1 MSRIPQSFIDDLM
14 ARVDIAEVVGESV
27 PLKKAGREFKAC
39 CPFHSEKTPSFT
51 VSPAKQFYHCFGC
64 GAHGTAINFLMEHD
78 HLGFIE
84 AIEELARRVGMEVPR
99 EAGAA
104 QDRGREALFETM
116 RRAESFY
123 TDALRTHRPATEY
136 LAGRGLDAQTTARF
150 GIGYAPAGWNAL
162 LDHAGATEEAV
173 SRLASCGLV
182 IERDQGGYYDRFRDR
197 IMFPIRD
204 SRGRTI
210 GFGGRVLGDGQ
221 PKYLN
226 SPETPLFHK
235 GRELYGLYEARQAL
249 RSIPRLLVV
258 EGYMDVVGLAQAG
271 IDYAV
276 ATLGTATTDEHLRR
290 LFRVTDEVVFAFDG
304 DAAGRRAAWRALE
317 NALPVLTDGHQIS
330 FLFLPEGEDP
340 DSLVAREGATA
351 FEDRL
356 ADVRPLSEFL
366 LEHLAGEV
374 DMGSIDGRA
383 RMAENARPLL
393 RRIPEGVYKDL
404 LTQRLA
410 EVVGIERARLGRI
423 LSSDRPREPGF
434 RPATRGE
441 SAPPRPRSSLVR
453 QAITLVVHHPGPAA
467 QVTPPP
473 ELAALELRGIELL
486 QNLLEAVRSNPNVTT
501 AGLLERWR
509 DRPEHPHLLSLAANE
524 VLVSEAA
531 AAETLGAVLGRLV
544 ESEGPGRRTATLLAK
559 ARDQGLE
566 PAEKEELR
574 ALLGRRG
581 DAAGRSQGIG

>member
-544 ESEGPGRRTATLLAK
+544 ESEGPGRRTATLLAT

>member
-78 HLGFIE
+78 HLAFVE

-123 TDALRTHRPATEY
+123 TDALRTHPPATEY
-136 LAGRGLDAQTTARF
+136 LARRGLDAQTTARF
-150 GIGYAPAGWNAL
+150 GIGYAPGGWDAL
-162 LDHAGATEEAV
+162 LGHAGKTEEAV
-173 SRLASCGLV
+173 RRLASCGLI

-210 GFGGRVLGDGQ
+210 GFGGRVLGDEQ

-340 DSLVAREGATA
+340 DSLVAREGAAA

-356 ADVRPLSEFL
+356 TDVKPLSEFL
-366 LEHLAGEV
+366 LEHLASEV

-404 LTQRLA
+404 LAQRLA

-441 SAPPRPRSSLVR
+441 GAPPRPRSSLVR
-453 QAITLVVHHPGPAA
+453 QAITLVVHHPGPSAT
-467 QVTPPP
+467 VTPPT
-473 ELAALELRGIELL
+473 ELGALELRGIELL
-486 QNLLEAVRSNPNVTT
+486 QNLLEVVRSNPSVTT

-531 AAETLGAVLGRLV
+531 AAETLGAVLERLV
-544 ESEGPGRRTATLLAK
+544 ESEGPGRRTAALLAK

-581 DAAGRSQGIG
+581 DATAGSQRIG

>member
-1 MSRIPQSFIDDLM
+1 MSRIPQSFIDELM
-14 ARVDIAEVVGESV
+14 ARVDIAEVVGARV

-39 CPFHSEKTPSFT
+39 CPFHTEKTPSFT
-51 VSPAKQFYHCFGC
+51 VSPTKQFYHCFGC

-78 HLGFIE
+78 HLGFVE
-84 AIEELARRVGMEVPR
+84 AIEELARDVGLEVPR
-99 EAGAA
+99 EAGPAR
-104 QDRGREALFETM
+104 DRGREALYETM
-116 RRAESFY
+116 RRAEAFY
-123 TDALRTHRPATEY
+123 TDALRTHRPAIDY
-136 LAGRGLDAQTTARF
+136 LQGRGLDGQTAARF
-150 GIGYAPAGWNAL
+150 GIGYAPGGWDAL
-162 LDHAGATEEAV
+162 LSHCGDGEE
-173 SRLASCGLV
+173 V
-182 IERDQGGYYDRFRDR
+182 IERLSQCGLIIEREQGGYYDRFRDR

-210 GFGGRVLGDGQ
+210 AFGGRVLGSGE

-258 EGYMDVVGLAQAG
+258 EGYMDVVGLARAG

-290 LFRVTDEVVFAFDG
+290 LFRISDEVVFCFDG

-340 DSLVAREGATA
+340 DSLVGREGAAA

-356 ADVRPLSEFL
+356 HDARPLSEFL
-366 LEHLAGEV
+366 LDHLAAEV
-374 DMGSIDGRA
+374 DTGSIDGRA
-383 RMAENARPLL
+383 RLAEIARPLL
-393 RRIPEGVYKDL
+393 RRIPDGVYKDL

-410 EVVGIERARLGRI
+410 EVVGLDRTRLGRI
-423 LSSDRPREPGF
+423 LAGDRPREAGF
-434 RPATRGE
+434 KPATRGAGE
-441 SAPPRPRSSLVR
+441 PPRPRSNLVR
-453 QAITLVVHHPGPAA
+453 QAITLVLHHPAA
-467 QVTPPP
+467 AAEVTPPAD
-473 ELAALELRGIELL
+473 LGSVELRGIELL
-486 QNLLEAVRSNPNVTT
+486 KNLLEAVRSNPRVST

-524 VLVSEAA
+524 VLVSDTAA
-531 AAETLGAVLGRLV
+531 GETLNAVLERLV
-544 ESEGPGRRTATLLAK
+544 ETEGPGRRTAVLLAK
-559 ARDQGLE
+559 AREQELE
-566 PAEKEELR
+566 PDEKEELR

-581 DAAGRSQGIG
+581 EAAGRPQDAG